1 MPNANTIERLV
12 GGTSA
17 NQGVYA
23 IPSYVPTTTN
33 AAVLLNQA
41 GTAAVLSVGTSQ
53 YVSGASTAPSFAINF
68 DGNPFKLRI
77 VGKVTTGAS
86 CNVTV
91 AIQQGNSTTVTAG
104 NTVATTSARAV
115 NTTSAT
121 FFLEAICLWDN
132 VKQTITGLQYG
143 FINNVA
149 DPTIAIVSNAVSVT
163 SQASLTFVPVITFS
177 ATTGATMTIS
187 EFAAETL

>member
-12 GGTSA
+12 GAASPA
-17 NQGVYA
+17 QGALA
-23 IPSYVPTTTN
+23 IPSYVPTGTSATVIPNQLGN
-33 AAVLLNQA
+33 AAVLNIG
-41 GTAAVLSVGTSQ
+41 GTQLLSGS
-53 YVSGASTAPSFAINF
+53 STAPSFGVNF
-68 DGNPFKLRI
+68 DGFPFKLRI

-91 AIQQGNSTTVTAG
+91 AIQQGNSTTVTSG

-163 SQASLTFVPVITFS
+163 AQSSLQFVPVITVS
-177 ATTGATMTIS
+177 ATTGVTLTIT
-187 EFAAETL
+187 EFVGETL

>member
-1 MPNANTIERLV
+1 MPNINVFSRLV
-12 GGTSA
+12 GA
-17 NQGVYA
+17 NSPAQGVNA
-23 IPSYVPTTTN
+23 IPSYVPTGTSAT
-33 AAVLLNQA
+33 VITNQA
-41 GTAAVLSVGTSQ
+41 GGAAVVTVGGS
-53 YVSGASTAPSFAINF
+53 VSGATTAPSFGAGF
-68 DGNPFKLRI
+68 DGYPFKLRI

-104 NTVATTSARAV
+104 NTIATTSARAV

-121 FFLEAICLWDN
+121 FFLEAICMWDN
-132 VKQTITGLQYG
+132 VKQTVTGLQYG

-163 SQASLTFVPVITFS
+163 TQSSLQFVPVITFS
-177 ATTGATMTIS
+177 ATTGATMTIT
-187 EFAAETL
+187 EFVAEAV